1 MTAFHYLAASVPWSA
16 VGLLVG
22 YLVGRGVRDLDR
34 IAEAVTPEGGMPE
47 RKTGPKW
54 LRRITSNVIIGVIV
68 FILGITT
75 VVQGYVQNEA
85 TRRVA
90 DCTRGYSNG
99 FADAIDARSAAS
111 AAEREALVQWMR
123 ILDELLT
130 KASPGGD
137 PAAARQ
143 RFAQATSE
151 YLQKQDALRIKQQE
165 NPFPDPPRDV
175 CE

>member
-1 MTAFHYLAASVPWSA
+1 MTALHYLVASVPWTA

-22 YLVGRGVRDLDR
+22 YLAGRGVRDLDR
-34 IAEAVTPEGGMPE
+34 IAEAVTPEDGMPVHTT
-47 RKTGPKW
+47 RPKW
-54 LRRITSNVIIGVIV
+54 LRRFTSNVIIGITVV
-68 FILGITT
+68 ILGIATA
-75 VVQGYVQNEA
+75 VQGYVQNEA
-85 TRRVA
+85 TRRIA

-123 ILDELLT
+123 TLDELLT

-143 RFAQATSE
+143 RFAAATSE
-151 YLQKQDALRIKQQE
+151 YLKKQDDLRLKQQD
-165 NPFPDPPRDV
+165 NPFPEPPRDA
-175 CE
+175 CK

>member
-1 MTAFHYLAASVPWSA
+1 MTALNYLAASVPWSA

-22 YLVGRGVRDLDR
+22 YLAGRGVRDLDR
-34 IAEAVTPEGGMPE
+34 IAEAVTPEDGMPE
-47 RKTGPKW
+47 RTTGPKW
-54 LRRITSNVIIGVIV
+54 LRHLTSNVIIGIIV

-75 VVQGYVQNEA
+75 VVQGYLQNEA

-111 AAEREALVQWMR
+111 TAEREALVQWMR
-123 ILDELLT
+123 VLDELLT
-130 KASPGGD
+130 KASPSGD

-143 RFAQATSE
+143 RFADATSE
-151 YLQKQDALRIKQQE
+151 YLKKQDDLRVKQKE